1 MNVPPYIIAQLEKAN
16 DVIRRQ
22 SAELDRLRSSGLSVE
37 NVALR
42 NQLMQVAQ
50 EYRRVLPIT
59 CSLFTYVSSR
69 QRFLDQEVLLSELNF
84 EVKSLARD
92 KDILQERCIE
102 LERKYKK
109 AKATSKE
116 FEKIMEAADQ
126 CSSLVPD
133 SPSLLDRSRKKYRSP
148 SKKDERDD
156 SLQ

>member
-59 CSLFTYVSSR
+59 CSLFTYVSQKASFFSAG
-69 QRFLDQEVLLSELNF
+69 FLPHS
-84 EVKSLARD
+84 SM
-92 KDILQERCIE
+92 
-102 LERKYKK
+102 YKL
-109 AKATSKE
+109 
-116 FEKIMEAADQ
+116 ID
-126 CSSLVPD
+126 
-133 SPSLLDRSRKKYRSP
+133 YG
-148 SKKDERDD
+148 
-156 SLQ
+156 